1 MVVQQKMTNLVP
13 GVLLNLL
20 QHMNTDMKVSGEQS
34 SSMLQIVSIVPALA
48 GGELFPNQGFYLK
61 VSDSS
66 HATFVSLLN
75 EDVDL
80 ILSDEIQLGQFV
92 FVDRLEPASP
102 VPILHGVRPVPGR
115 HPCVG
120 TPEDIVATHSL
131 GFLDNNNT
139 DNDNDNDNNNRNRN
153 RNRDSVSSGSTN
165 MDRSK
170 LPMRVVGNR
179 GVVGEKEKEKRVIK
193 SVNVGAAKEKL
204 SEKRSSVLGRLKSQ
218 PTKSGLTLNEILKK
232 EKESSFV
239 QSRSMNS
246 WSNSIPPSPRSCFS
260 LPGSFERST
269 NGVKGVDRLTSK
281 VKGVDKFT
289 SKVGVVDTR
298 KAVHAASPSA
308 RKIEVGNPIKNLV
321 QGIESGAKAMRKS
334 WEGSMEVRTREPFK
348 LRPATK
354 YDPKP
359 EVLSFTRRRSI
370 TNERLFYKEEN
381 RIKASI
387 KPCKEEHKTQ
397 MSVKKA
403 TANGTTAEHENSSK
417 QRTYIG
423 KKSPEGSNNGFPGNL
438 VKVSLHNRKVTDASV
453 EWASLPSSI
462 SKLGKEIVKQRDAA
476 QMAAVEAMQEAAAAD
491 SLLQCLSKYS
501 ELKSS
506 AKEQNPQPAVE
517 QFLTL
522 NASLKSIKMIIES
535 LSKPIQDSSSPDS
548 DSSTMEE
555 ARKVITDR
563 QKHAASWIEAALA
576 TNLSPFSIFTEEPQ
590 SSRLP
595 ASSNSQNQKTIPGSQ
610 HMLILHNS
618 SEDTSS
624 KAPTKSRLAT
634 NSKLTTQ
641 ATVCRPPSGALA
653 SGHKQQIQ
661 PLSERIKENG
671 LNEVL
676 NLVEILKLQSRD
688 WFLGFVERFLDSDGD
703 TALSNN
709 SKIAGMLTQLKSVN
723 DWLDEIGSSKG
734 NEGESSHISAETINL
749 LRMKIYEYLL
759 THVESAAAAL
769 SVDHNHCQKYKQ
781 QR

>member
-1 MVVQQKMTNLVP
+1 MTNLVP
-13 GVLLNLL
+13 GVLLNLVH
-20 QHMNTDMKVSGEQS
+20 HMNTDMKVSGEHRS
-34 SSMLQIVSIVPALA
+34 SLLQVVSIVPALA

-131 GFLDNNNT
+131 GFLNNNDTDSDNNNK
-139 DNDNDNDNNNRNRN
+139 NRN
-153 RNRDSVSSGSTN
+153 RNRDSVSSGSIN

-170 LPMRVVGNR
+170 PPMRVVGNR

-193 SVNVGAAKEKL
+193 SANVGDRGAAKEEQ
-204 SEKRSSVLGRLKSQ
+204 SERRSSVLGRLKSQ
-218 PTKSGLTLNEILKK
+218 PTKSGLALNAILKK
-232 EKESSFV
+232 EKESSLV

-246 WSNSIPPSPRSCFS
+246 WSISIPPSPRSCCS
-260 LPGSFERST
+260 LPGSFARFA
-269 NGVKGVDRLTSK
+269 NGVKGVDKLTSK
-281 VKGVDKFT
+281 VKRVDKLT
-289 SKVGVVDTR
+289 GKVGVVDTR
-298 KAVHAASPSA
+298 KAIHAASPSA
-308 RKIEVGNPIKNLV
+308 TKIGVGNPIKNLV

-334 WEGSMEVRTREPFK
+334 WEGSMEVRTIEPFK

-359 EVLSFTRRRSI
+359 EVLSLTRRRSL
-370 TNERLFYKEEN
+370 TSERLFIKEEN
-381 RIKASI
+381 RIKAPI
-387 KPCKEEHKTQ
+387 KPCKEERKTQ

-403 TANGTTAEHENSSK
+403 TTNGTTAEHENSSK
-417 QRTYIG
+417 QRTSIR
-423 KKSPEGSNNGFPGNL
+423 KKSLEGSNNGFPGNL
-438 VKVSLHNRKVTDASV
+438 VKVSLNNRKVTDASV
-453 EWASLPSSI
+453 QWASLPSSL
-462 SKLGKEIVKQRDAA
+462 SKLGKEIMKQRDAA

-491 SLLQCLSKYS
+491 SLLQCLSMYS
-501 ELKSS
+501 ELRSS

-522 NASLKSIKMIIES
+522 NASLNSIKMIAES
-535 LSKPIQDSSSPDS
+535 LLKPIPDSSSPNS
-548 DSSTMEE
+548 ESNTMEE

-563 QKHAASWIEAALA
+563 QKHAASWVEAALA
-576 TNLSPFSIFTEEPQ
+576 TNLSPFAVFTEEPQ

-595 ASSNSQNQKTIPGSQ
+595 ASSNSQNQKTIQGSQ

-618 SEDTSS
+618 SEDASS
-624 KAPTKSRLAT
+624 KARGKTRLAT
-634 NSKLTTQ
+634 TSKLATQ
-641 ATVCRPPSGALA
+641 ATTRRPPSGALA
-653 SGHKQQIQ
+653 NGHKQQFQ
-661 PLSERIKENG
+661 PLPEWIKGNG

-676 NLVEILKLQSRD
+676 HLVEMLQLQSRD
-688 WFLGFVERFLDSDGD
+688 WFLGFVERFLDSDD
-703 TALSNN
+703 DIALSDN

-734 NEGESSHISAETINL
+734 GEGESSQISAETINL

-769 SVDHNHCQKYKQ
+769 SVRSQPLPKIYKQ
-781 QR
+781 QRLKP